1 MTTTTHGY
9 PLTPYAEHRD
19 RFLRHAAEQIE
30 AGDRLQASEKLW
42 GAVSHGIK
50 AMAARRGWP
59 VDSHQAGRNVVD
71 YVAYHADKPDLIGLY
86 AVIEALHVNFYK
98 DEHEIDQIAQRLQHA
113 ERFLAELAEADARL
127 PRLPAPAVARRQRQP
142 VVDALKGMGY
152 SESAAQDMGGGM
164 QKTRFRSPR
173 QRVEMDVEGGTL
185 VWESDGAVTV
195 TPATG
200 QLPPP
205 AGNDPGARIEG
216 A

>member
-9 PLTPYAEHRD
+9 PLSPHAEHRD
-19 RFLRHAAEQIE
+19 RFLRHAVEQIE

-71 YVAYHADKPDLIGLY
+71 YVAYHAEKPDLIGLY
-86 AVIEALHVNFYK
+86 AAIEALHVNFYR

-113 ERFLAELAEADARL
+113 ERFLAELAEADAQL
-127 PRLPAPAVARRQRQP
+127 PRLPAPGLARRQRQP
-142 VVDALKGMGY
+142 VVDALNQLGY
-152 SESAAQDMGGGM
+152 SESAAQDMAGSM

-173 QRVEMDVEGGTL
+173 QRVEMNVDGATL
-185 VWESDGAVTV
+185 VWESDGSVAV
-195 TPATG
+195 
-200 QLPPP
+200 LPSE
-205 AGNDPGARIEG
+205 A
-216 A
+216 